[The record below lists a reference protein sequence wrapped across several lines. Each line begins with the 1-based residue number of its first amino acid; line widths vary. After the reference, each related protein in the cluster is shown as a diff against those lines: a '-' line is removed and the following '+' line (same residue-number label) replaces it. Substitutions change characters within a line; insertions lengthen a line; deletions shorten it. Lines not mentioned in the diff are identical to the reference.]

1 MTNSNICVTSLL
13 FQLDERRSIEAQSRP
28 QDQATFLLHLRVSCG
43 SVARLSLAR
52 VCSWFD

>member
-13 FQLDERRSIEAQSRP
+13 FQLDERRSIEAQSRL